1 MGRFILCLLLQL
13 CIALLVIVLPASAQ
27 SQEAAGWTRENAV
40 ALLSYIDQAGDEGLD
55 PADYAPES
63 LRTALARGDLAV
75 LAVAATSSFTTLAR
89 DLSYGHVPD
98 ENRIAWHIRSEPP
111 TPQAIAEIMLHALL
125 TRDVPGVL
133 ALLAPD
139 HPEYRALKAALARTE
154 DGAARTRLR
163 VNMERW
169 RWMPRA
175 LGYRHLL
182 VNVPAFRVDLI
193 ENGRLVSRHRVITGA
208 LKTPTPQFDALVTGV
223 ILNPSWYVPQ
233 SIIAES
239 VGRLVRTRPAEAARR
254 GYVAT
259 YDQAGRLQVRQ
270 TPGPGNALGV
280 LKLDMPNRFSIYL
293 HDTPAKA
300 LFDKPVRAFSHGCI
314 RTDQATDLAAAL
326 LDGHD
331 GWDAARIGE
340 VVATRET
347 SRVVLPAPVPVY
359 VAYFTAASDGKGG
372 VTFYDDIYGRDDAV
386 ATELDDR
393 RGDEIVALFR
403 QGLSECSRSGEVA
416 RG

>member
-13 CIALLVIVLPASAQ
+13 CVALLVIVLPASAQ

-40 ALLSYIDQAGDEGLD
+40 ALLSYIDQVGGEGLD
-55 PADYAPES
+55 PADYEPAA
-63 LRTALARGDLAV
+63 LRTALERSDLAV

-154 DGAARTRLR
+154 DGAARTMLR

-193 ENGRLVSRHRVITGA
+193 QNGRLVSRHRVITGA

-270 TPGPGNALGV
+270 MPGPGNALGV

-300 LFDKPVRAFSHGCI
+300 LFEKPVRAFSHGCI

-347 SRVVLPAPVPVY
+347 SRVALPAPVPVY